1 VSHVPDPSIWGWSSK
16 LSHWIGS
23 LWRIRIHQWKHIRS
37 ARDIA
42 DGRQHVLRAY
52 TWDGHDGLDRGLGLF
67 RSSDGRRLTERV
79 AYVAVGD
86 SSGDEAILKLS
97 RAKADAYDARRR
109 GLKKGWWAVRRQGG
123 EAVRRCDAGG

>member
-1 VSHVPDPSIWGWSSK
+1 MFCGPTPGTDIMGWTGGWGC
-16 LSHWIGS
+16 
-23 LWRIRIHQWKHIRS
+23 
-37 ARDIA
+37 
-42 DGRQHVLRAY
+42 
-52 TWDGHDGLDRGLGLF
+52 F

-109 GLKKGWWAVRRQGG
+109 GLKKGWWAVRSK
-123 EAVRRCDAGG
+123 AARR